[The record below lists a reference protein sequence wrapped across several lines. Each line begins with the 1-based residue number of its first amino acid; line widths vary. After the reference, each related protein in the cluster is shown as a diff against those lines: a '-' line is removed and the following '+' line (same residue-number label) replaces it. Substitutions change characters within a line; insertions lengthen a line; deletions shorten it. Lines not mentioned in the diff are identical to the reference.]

1 MSSKFFNNKIGNTL
15 FDKLKGIASEM
26 ATFDRFL
33 AVVGFFRSS
42 GYFKLRKE
50 LGDISEIKILVG
62 INIDD
67 IFLKHNKAL
76 RRHDDEDKA
85 KEIYQKEFKEE
96 IINAY

>member
-1 MSSKFFNNKIGNTL
+1 MSTKFFNNNSGNTL
-15 FDKLKGIASEM
+15 FEKMKGIASGM

-50 LGDISEIKILVG
+50 LGDIYEIKILVG

-67 IFLKHNKAL
+67 IFRKHNKAL
-76 RRHDDEDKA
+76 IMLADETKA
-85 KEIYQKEFKEE
+85 KELYHAQFK
-96 IINAY
+96 